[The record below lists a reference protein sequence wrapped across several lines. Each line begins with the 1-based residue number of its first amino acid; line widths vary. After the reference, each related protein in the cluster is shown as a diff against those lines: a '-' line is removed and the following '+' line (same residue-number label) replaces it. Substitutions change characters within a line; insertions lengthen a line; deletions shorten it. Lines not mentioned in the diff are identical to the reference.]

1 MGQTGK
7 IARLPAPIRE
17 ELNQRL
23 FDGETGRRL
32 IAWLNGLPAVQA
44 IVAAE
49 FHGQPMAECNLSRWK
64 RTGYKSWKQAREM
77 REAGAAMIQ
86 EVPEMPELTRKTLLN
101 RVAALLTGDLVMQVR
116 RLDAMREGKKK
127 SRRQRDLMERFL
139 TLRRGDLEAER
150 LRVEQKKLAF
160 QELRHQGQEKPGN
173 STSGRAS
180 GL

>member
-7 IARLPAPIRE
+7 IARLPASIRE

-32 IAWLNGLPAVQA
+32 VAWLNGLPAVQA

-49 FHGQPMAECNLSRWK
+49 FRGQPMAEYNLSRWK
-64 RTGYKSWKQAREM
+64 KTGYKSWRRAREM

-86 EVPEMPELTRKTLLN
+86 ELPEMPELTRKTLLN
-101 RVAALLTGDLVMQVR
+101 RVAVLFTGDLVMQLR
-116 RLDAMREGKKK
+116 RLDAMREGTKK

-139 TLRRGDLEAER
+139 TLRRADLEAER

-160 QELRHQGQEKPGN
+160 QELRRQREEKPEN
-173 STSGRAS
+173 STSARAS
-180 GL
+180 GP